1 MHISKQELQQ
11 IILEETQAVLN
22 EWRWPWQGEKLFA
35 FGAKLAGG
43 RDAINKAKKYAK
55 GAAAEN
61 PDQFYGALPVPAY
74 AAWVKDILEKALK
87 QRAARARKPPRPRK
101 MITMCEGKRFMCN
114 GAPAGK
120 CGSTEWA
127 ASIIL
132 GKCYKGRGMPGACW
146 RENTAAARK
155 C

>member
-22 EWRWPWQGEKLFA
+22 EWKWPWQSEKLFG
-35 FGAKLAGG
+35 FGAKLSGG
-43 RDAINKAKKYAK
+43 RDAINKAKKYAE
-55 GAAAEN
+55 AAAGES
-61 PDQFYGALPVPAY
+61 PDQFYSSLPVPAY

-87 QRAARARKPPRPRK
+87 QRAGRARPRSRRV
-101 MITMCEGKRFMCN
+101 ITKCKEKRFMCN

-120 CGSTEWA
+120 CGSAEWA

-132 GKCYKGRGMPGACW
+132 GKCWKGRDMPGACW
-146 RENTAAARK
+146 RENTAADRK